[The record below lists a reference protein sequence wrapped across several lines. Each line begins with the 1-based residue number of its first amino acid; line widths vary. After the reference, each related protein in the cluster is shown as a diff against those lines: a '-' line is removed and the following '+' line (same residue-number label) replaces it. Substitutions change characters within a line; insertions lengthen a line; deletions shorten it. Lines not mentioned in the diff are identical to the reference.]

1 MFDLNVYRLV
11 QTNTLNNKTRLI
23 NFNIMTDTK
32 SNNGLKVIAGLLGVI
47 LLGTIIYTVSLYQ
60 DKKKTTDALTQQ
72 KDLVVE
78 DLNSLKSEYDK
89 AILESN
95 ATNEELV
102 NARDRIAQYIDSVK
116 TMKADISSLY
126 RYRNQVNILTK
137 EREELLSKIDEL
149 TKSNTMIAMQ
159 RDSTFVELTK
169 QTVFNDSLVV
179 QNTQLADVVEKGS
192 ALNLSRFTVDAVK
205 ERNSGKLV
213 STSRA
218 NGTDKFK
225 ICFTVA
231 DNVIAQAGDREFFL
245 EVLDPQGNVLG
256 ESYSKS
262 NASGSSVTYSK
273 GTNFYYENKS
283 LDVCDF
289 INKPAGDFQKG
300 NYMVNV
306 YDDKLKLL
314 GTSKFTLK

>member
-1 MFDLNVYRLV
+1 
-11 QTNTLNNKTRLI
+11 
-23 NFNIMTDTK
+23 MTETK
-32 SNNGLKVIAGLLGVI
+32 NNNGLKVLAALLGVV

-60 DKKKTTDALTQQ
+60 DKKKTETVLT
-72 KDLVVE
+72 KEKELVVE

-102 NARDRIAQYIDSVK
+102 TARDNIAKYIDSVN
-116 TMKADISSLY
+116 TMKADISALS
-126 RYRNQVNILTK
+126 RYRRQVSVLK
-137 EREELLSKIDEL
+137 AEREQLLKQVDSL
-149 TKSNTMIAMQ
+149 TRSNTMIAMQ
-159 RDSTFVELTK
+159 RDSTYVELEK

-179 QNTQLADVVEKGS
+179 QNTQLADAVAKGS
-192 ALNLSRFTVDAVK
+192 ALNLSKFNVDAVR

-213 STSRA
+213 STQRA
-218 NGTDKFK
+218 RATDKFK

-231 DNVIAQAGDREFFL
+231 DNVIAQAGDREFYL
-245 EVLDPQGNVLG
+245 EVLDPQGNVMG
-256 ESYSKS
+256 ESFSKT
-262 NASGSSVTYSK
+262 NDEGASITYSK
-273 GTNFYYENKS
+273 ATEFYYENKA
-283 LDVCDF
+283 LDVCDY
-289 INKPAGDFQKG
+289 INKPASDFQDG

>member
-1 MFDLNVYRLV
+1 
-11 QTNTLNNKTRLI
+11 
-23 NFNIMTDTK
+23 MTETK
-32 SNNGLKVIAGLLGVI
+32 SNNGLKVIAGLLAVV

-60 DKKKTTDALTQQ
+60 DKKKTTVALTQE

-102 NARDRIAQYIDSVK
+102 GARDRIAKYIDSVK
-116 TMKADISSLY
+116 TMKADIASLS
-126 RYRNQVNILTK
+126 RYRRQVNVLK
-137 EREELLSKIDEL
+137 EEREQLLRQVDSL
-149 TKSNTMIAMQ
+149 TKSNTFIAMQ
-159 RDSTFVELTK
+159 RDSTFVELEK

-192 ALNLSRFTVDAVK
+192 ALNLSSFTVDAVR
-205 ERNSGKLV
+205 ERNNGKLV

-218 NGTDKFK
+218 KSTDKFK

-231 DNVIAQAGDREFFL
+231 DNVIAEAGDRQFL
-245 EVLDPQGNVLG
+245 VEVLDPQGNVIG
-256 ESYSKS
+256 GGMSKSSEDGASVSYSKE
-262 NASGSSVTYSK
+262 TD
-273 GTNFYYENKS
+273 FYYENND

-289 INKPAGDFQKG
+289 INKPSGDFQKG

-314 GTSKFTLK
+314 GTSKFALK

>member
-1 MFDLNVYRLV
+1 
-11 QTNTLNNKTRLI
+11 
-23 NFNIMTDTK
+23 MTETK
-32 SNNGLKVIAGLLGVI
+32 NNNGLKVLAGLLGVV

-60 DKKKTTDALTQQ
+60 DKKKTTMALTEEKQIVEA
-72 KDLVVE
+72 DLE
-78 DLNSLKSEYDK
+78 SLKSEYDK

-102 NARDRIAQYIDSVK
+102 SARDNIARYIDSVK
-116 TMKADISSLY
+116 NMKADISSLS
-126 RYRNQVNILTK
+126 RYRRQVSVLKAERAQLLKQVDSLT
-137 EREELLSKIDEL
+137 
-149 TKSNTMIAMQ
+149 TSNTMIAMQ
-159 RDSTFVELTK
+159 RDSTYVELEK

-192 ALNLSRFTVDAVK
+192 ALNLAKFSVDAVK
-205 ERNSGKLV
+205 ERNSGKMS

-218 NGTDKFK
+218 RRTDKLK

-231 DNVIAQAGDREFFL
+231 NNVIAEAGDREFFL

-256 ESYSKS
+256 ESYSKT
-262 NASGSSVTYSK
+262 NDSGASVTYSK
-273 GTNFYYENKS
+273 GTNFYYENKA
-283 LDVCDF
+283 LDVCDY

-306 YDDKLKLL
+306 YDNKLTLL
-314 GTSKFTLK
+314 GTNKFTLK

>member
-1 MFDLNVYRLV
+1 
-11 QTNTLNNKTRLI
+11 
-23 NFNIMTDTK
+23 MTETK
-32 SNNGLKVIAGLLGVI
+32 SNNGLKVIAGLLAVV

-60 DKKKTTDALTQQ
+60 DKKKTALALTQE
-72 KDLVVE
+72 KELVVE

-102 NARDRIAQYIDSVK
+102 SARDRIAKYIDSVK
-116 TMKADISSLY
+116 TMKGDIASLS
-126 RYRNQVNILTK
+126 RYRRQVGVLK
-137 EREELLSKIDEL
+137 EEREQLLRQVDSL
-149 TKSNTMIAMQ
+149 TKSNTFIAMQ
-159 RDSTFVELTK
+159 RDSTFVELEK

-179 QNTQLADVVEKGS
+179 QNTQLADAVEKGS
-192 ALNLSRFTVDAVK
+192 ALNLSSFTVDAVR
-205 ERNSGKLV
+205 ERSNGKLV

-218 NGTDKFK
+218 KSTDKFK

-231 DNVIAQAGDREFFL
+231 DNVIAEAGDRQFL
-245 EVLDPQGNVLG
+245 VEVLDPQGNVLG
-256 ESYSKS
+256 GGMSKSSEDGASVSYSKE
-262 NASGSSVTYSK
+262 TD
-273 GTNFYYENKS
+273 FYYENND

-289 INKPAGDFQKG
+289 INKPSGDFQKG

>member
-1 MFDLNVYRLV
+1 
-11 QTNTLNNKTRLI
+11 
-23 NFNIMTDTK
+23 MTETK
-32 SNNGLKVIAGLLGVI
+32 SNNGLKVIAGLLGVV

-60 DKKKTTDALTQQ
+60 DKQKTTNQLTQE
-72 KDLVVE
+72 KELVVE

-102 NARDRIAQYIDSVK
+102 SARDNIAKYIDSVK
-116 TMKADISSLY
+116 TMKADISSLS
-126 RYRNQVNILTK
+126 RYRRQVSVLKK
-137 EREELLSKIDEL
+137 EREMLLKQVDSL
-149 TKSNTMIAMQ
+149 TQSNTLIAMQ
-159 RDSTFVELTK
+159 RDSTFVELEK

-179 QNTQLADVVEKGS
+179 QNTQLADVVERGS
-192 ALNLSRFTVDAVK
+192 ALNLSKFAVDAVK
-205 ERNSGKLV
+205 ERSNGKLV

-218 NGTDKFK
+218 SRTDKFK

-231 DNVIAQAGDREFFL
+231 DNVIADAGDREFFV

-256 ESYSKS
+256 ESFSKS
-262 NASGSSVTYSK
+262 DDSGASVTYSK

-283 LDVCDF
+283 LDVCDYV
-289 INKPAGDFQKG
+289 NKPSGDFQKG

-306 YDDKLKLL
+306 YDDRLKLL
-314 GTSKFTLK
+314 GTSKFALK

>member
-1 MFDLNVYRLV
+1 
-11 QTNTLNNKTRLI
+11 
-23 NFNIMTDTK
+23 MTETK
-32 SNNGLKVIAGLLGVI
+32 NNNGLKVLAGLLGVV

-60 DKKKTTDALTQQ
+60 DKKKTETVLTQE
-72 KDLVVE
+72 KELVVE

-102 NARDRIAQYIDSVK
+102 SARDNIAKYIDSVK
-116 TMKADISSLY
+116 TMKADISTLA
-126 RYRNQVNILTK
+126 RYRRQVGVLK
-137 EREELLSKIDEL
+137 AEREQLLAQVDSL
-149 TKSNTMIAMQ
+149 TRSNTFIAMQ
-159 RDSTFVELTK
+159 RDSTYVELEK

-192 ALNLSRFTVDAVK
+192 ALNLSKFSVDAVR

-218 NGTDKFK
+218 RATDKFK

-231 DNVIAQAGDREFFL
+231 DNVISEAGDREFFV

-256 ESYSKS
+256 ESYSKT
-262 NASGSSVTYSK
+262 NEGGASVTYSK

-283 LDVCDF
+283 LDVCDY

-306 YDDKLKLL
+306 YDDGLKLL

>member
-1 MFDLNVYRLV
+1 
-11 QTNTLNNKTRLI
+11 
-23 NFNIMTDTK
+23 MTETK
-32 SNNGLKVIAGLLGVI
+32 NNNGLKVLAGLLGVV
-47 LLGTIIYTVSLYQ
+47 LLGVIIYTVSLYQ
-60 DKKKTTDALTQQ
+60 DKKKTETVLTQE
-72 KDLVVE
+72 KELVVE

-102 NARDRIAQYIDSVK
+102 TARDNIAKYIDSVK
-116 TMKADISSLY
+116 TMKADISALA
-126 RYRNQVNILTK
+126 RYRRQVGVLK
-137 EREELLSKIDEL
+137 AEREQLLKQVDSL
-149 TKSNTMIAMQ
+149 TRSNTFIAMQ
-159 RDSTFVELTK
+159 RDSTYVELEK

-192 ALNLSRFTVDAVK
+192 ALNLSKFSVDAVK

-218 NGTDKFK
+218 TRTDKFK

-231 DNVIAQAGDREFFL
+231 DNVIAEAGDREFFV

-256 ESYSKS
+256 ESYSKT
-262 NASGSSVTYSK
+262 NEGGASVTYSK

-283 LDVCDF
+283 LDVCDY

-314 GTSKFTLK
+314 GTSKFALK

>member
-1 MFDLNVYRLV
+1 
-11 QTNTLNNKTRLI
+11 
-23 NFNIMTDTK
+23 MTETK

-60 DKKKTTDALTQQ
+60 DKKKTTTALKQE

-102 NARDRIAQYIDSVK
+102 AARDNIAKYIDSVQG
-116 TMKADISSLY
+116 MKADIASLS
-126 RYRNQVNILTK
+126 RYRRQVSVLK
-137 EREELLSKIDEL
+137 AEREELLKQVDSL
-149 TKSNTMIAMQ
+149 TQSNSLLAMQ
-159 RDSTFVELTK
+159 RDSTFVELEK

-179 QNTQLADVVEKGS
+179 QNTQLADAVERGS
-192 ALNLSRFTVDAVK
+192 ALNLSEFKIDAVK
-205 ERNSGKLV
+205 ERNSGRLV

-218 NGTDKFK
+218 KATDKFK
-225 ICFTVA
+225 VCFTVA
-231 DNVIAQAGDREFFL
+231 DNVIAQAGDREFFI

-256 ESYSKS
+256 ESFSKS
-262 NASGSSVTYSK
+262 NEDGASITYSK
-273 GTNFYYENKS
+273 GTSFYYENSS
-283 LDVCDF
+283 LDVCDY
-289 INKPAGDFQKG
+289 INKPASNFQKG

-306 YDDKLKLL
+306 YDDGLKLL